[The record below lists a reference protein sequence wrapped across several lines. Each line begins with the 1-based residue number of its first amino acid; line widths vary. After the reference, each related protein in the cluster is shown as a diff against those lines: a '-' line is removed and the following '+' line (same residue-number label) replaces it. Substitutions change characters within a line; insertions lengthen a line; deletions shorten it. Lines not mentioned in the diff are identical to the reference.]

1 MDDSARNQQ
10 PVHLPSFARPTPWH
24 RGLLAF
30 AGLKLWGSSL
40 LFLVLPSSAFAATV
54 TLAWNASLSGSAV
67 AGYILYYGD
76 ASGSYSTDVDVGN
89 TTQAALSGLDE
100 GKTYYFA
107 ATAYNVNRNESSF
120 SNEVS
125 YSIPVADAI
134 PPTSVITSPSDG
146 SSVQRKSTVT
156 MTAAASDNVGVVRV
170 EFYVNGQLQCADGS
184 SAYTC
189 TWQVPPSRRRTY
201 QLQAKAFDAHGN
213 VGASSIV
220 TVSAQ

>member
-10 PVHLPSFARPTPWH
+10 PVRLPSLARPTPLH

-40 LFLVLPSSAFAATV
+40 LFLALPSSAFAATV
-54 TLAWNASLSGSAV
+54 TLAWDASPSAV
-67 AGYILYYGD
+67 AGYLLYYGS

-100 GKTYYFA
+100 GTTYYFA
-107 ATAYNVNRNESSF
+107 ATAYNVNEQESAF
-120 SNEVS
+120 SNEVR
-125 YSIPVADAI
+125 YTIPVADAI
-134 PPTSVITSPSDG
+134 PPTAVITSPSDG
-146 SSVQRKSTVT
+146 SSVPRKSTVT
-156 MTAAASDNVGVVRV
+156 MTAVASDNVDVVRV

-189 TWQVPPSRRRTY
+189 TWQVPPPRNRTY

-213 VGASSIV
+213 VGASSMI
-220 TVSAQ
+220 TVSVP